1 MFRDGYLYAGPLL
14 AAAFLL
20 GWLTRPA
27 WAILP
32 FLLALFFLWF
42 FRDPDRAIPADPGA
56 VVSPGDGKVT
66 DVSPVTVGNERRTRI
81 SIFLSVF
88 DVHVNR
94 SPIAGV
100 VRDIRYQRGKFL
112 NAMNVASAEHN
123 EQNIVTLEGEGQTA
137 VFKQIAGLLARRIV
151 FYPKVGDRL
160 ERGQRVGLI
169 KFGSRVDVLIDSA
182 ASLNVKVGDRVR
194 GRQHTCLPAAPGGT
208 GWRWQFLRNG
218 EGALMGTSASRP
230 PRARLSKGMYILP
243 SLFTTANMAA
253 GFYAI
258 LEIVHASAV
267 DFGHLD
273 NAAKAIGFAVLFDGL
288 DGRVARMTGTSSDF
302 GKELDSLADVITFGV
317 APAMLAWA
325 WGFHLMPPVA
335 LTEWNIKL
343 TQLGAIACFL
353 FLMAGASRLAR
364 FNITSNPQPSNP
376 GRPGK
381 KYFVGMPIPA
391 GAGVIAAVVHFQKGN
406 PLESW
411 YTAITWLAMVAA
423 VGYLMVSTWRFYSF
437 KDIDF
442 SSRHPFRL
450 IILLGALFALIW
462 FFSQKVLFAVALL
475 YTFSGVF
482 WRLQW
487 ILRRRRQRPPP
498 TYKEVSQT
506 S

>member
-1 MFRDGYLYAGPLL
+1 MDLPIPK
-14 AAAFLL
+14 
-20 GWLTRPA
+20 RPQ
-27 WAILP
+27 
-32 FLLALFFLWF
+32 
-42 FRDPDRAIPADPGA
+42 G
-56 VVSPGDGKVT
+56 G
-66 DVSPVTVGNERRTRI
+66 RRR
-81 SIFLSVF
+81 
-88 DVHVNR
+88 
-94 SPIAGV
+94 
-100 VRDIRYQRGKFL
+100 
-112 NAMNVASAEHN
+112 M
-123 EQNIVTLEGEGQTA
+123 
-137 VFKQIAGLLARRIV
+137 
-151 FYPKVGDRL
+151 
-160 ERGQRVGLI
+160 
-169 KFGSRVDVLIDSA
+169 
-182 ASLNVKVGDRVR
+182 
-194 GRQHTCLPAAPGGT
+194 
-208 GWRWQFLRNG
+208 
-218 EGALMGTSASRP
+218 
-230 PRARLSKGMYILP
+230 SKGMYILP
-243 SLFTTANMAA
+243 SLFTTGNMAA

-258 LEIVHASAV
+258 LEVVHASALNSW
-267 DFGHLD
+267 HLD

-317 APAMLAWA
+317 APAMLAWT

-343 TQLGAIACFL
+343 TQLGAIASFL

-364 FNITSNPQPSNP
+364 FNITTNAQPSNP

-391 GAGVIAAVVHFQKGN
+391 GAGVIAAVVHFQSGF
-406 PLESW
+406 PLDSW

-450 IILLGALFALIW
+450 IILFGALFAGIW
-462 FFSQKVLFAVALL
+462 FFSKPVLFAVALL

-487 ILRRRRQRPPP
+487 ILRRRSQPPP
-498 TYKEVSQT
+498 PPYKEASQT

>member
-1 MFRDGYLYAGPLL
+1 MDDSL
-14 AAAFLL
+14 AKN
-20 GWLTRPA
+20 RPE
-27 WAILP
+27 
-32 FLLALFFLWF
+32 
-42 FRDPDRAIPADPGA
+42 
-56 VVSPGDGKVT
+56 
-66 DVSPVTVGNERRTRI
+66 ERRPTR
-81 SIFLSVF
+81 
-88 DVHVNR
+88 R
-94 SPIAGV
+94 M
-100 VRDIRYQRGKFL
+100 R
-112 NAMNVASAEHN
+112 
-123 EQNIVTLEGEGQTA
+123 
-137 VFKQIAGLLARRIV
+137 
-151 FYPKVGDRL
+151 
-160 ERGQRVGLI
+160 
-169 KFGSRVDVLIDSA
+169 
-182 ASLNVKVGDRVR
+182 
-194 GRQHTCLPAAPGGT
+194 
-208 GWRWQFLRNG
+208 
-218 EGALMGTSASRP
+218 
-230 PRARLSKGMYILP
+230 KGMYILP
-243 SLFTTANMAA
+243 SLFTTGNMAA

-258 LEIVHASAV
+258 LEVVHANAST
-267 DFGHLD
+267 FWHLD

-317 APAMLAWA
+317 APAMLAWT

-335 LTEWNIKL
+335 LTDWNIKL
-343 TQLGAIACFL
+343 TQLGAIASFL

-391 GAGVIAAVVHFQKGN
+391 GAGVIAAVVHFQAGL
-406 PLESW
+406 PLDSW

-450 IILLGALFALIW
+450 VIFLAFLIAMVWQFSRPTLFVI
-462 FFSQKVLFAVALL
+462 ALL

-487 ILRRRRQRPPP
+487 IFRRRNQPPPP
-498 TYKEVSQT
+498 TYKEASQT